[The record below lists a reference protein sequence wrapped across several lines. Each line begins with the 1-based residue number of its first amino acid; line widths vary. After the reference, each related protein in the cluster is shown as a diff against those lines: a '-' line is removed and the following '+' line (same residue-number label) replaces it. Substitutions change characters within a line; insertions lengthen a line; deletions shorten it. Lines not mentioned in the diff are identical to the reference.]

1 MQNLEQ
7 TALQLKAAGRFE
19 EAIAAFSQ
27 LCRIQPKNHVH
38 LYNLGNS
45 YRAADRAAEA
55 IEAYRR
61 AIRLAPK
68 FAPAHNN
75 LGVALMGIG
84 EMALAAASFARAAAI
99 DGKSPGTQHLAGHC
113 LLKSGRP
120 ADALPFL
127 RAANRLAPRQAA
139 IVTDLADATRMSG
152 ALRDVAPL
160 AREAAELAPDR
171 IEAWNNLS
179 IALRDIDAF
188 EEAEQAS
195 RRALALSPE
204 NSDAHYNLALT
215 LMVAG
220 RLEEAWPHWEY
231 RWRGAVGAAP
241 RFAAAPW
248 DGAPVRDGVLYL
260 HAEQGLGDTIQFCRY
275 ATMAAERAEIVLGVQ
290 APLVRLLQSLP
301 GVRQIVPVEQD
312 PPDFAAHSPLVSLP
326 GAFHTG
332 STPIPAAIPYLFV
345 PPDEAAAWAAR
356 LQDLP
361 GRRVGLVW
369 AGNPDFPFDH
379 ARSIPG
385 ASLKI
390 LAGLPGISFVSLQ
403 LGSGDKPP
411 LQMTD
416 WTAELH
422 DFAAT
427 AALIAGLDLVIGV
440 DTSVVHLAG
449 ALGKPVWLMNRFA
462 GDWRWGATG
471 STTPWYPTLRQFRQ
485 PNPGDW
491 AAVLAMVRRALE
503 AGAREEGVLF

>member
-7 TALQLKAAGRFE
+7 TALQLKAAGRFS

-38 LYNLGNS
+38 PYNLGNS
-45 YRAADRAAEA
+45 YRAAEQPAEA

-61 AIRLAPK
+61 AIRIAPK

-75 LGVALMGIG
+75 LGVALMGSG
-84 EMALAAASFARAAAI
+84 EVALAAASFARAAAL
-99 DGKSPGTQHLAGHC
+99 DAHNPGTQHLAGHC

-120 ADALPFL
+120 VEALPYL

-152 ALRDVAPL
+152 ALREVAPL
-160 AREAAELAPDR
+160 AREAAALAPHR

-188 EEAEQAS
+188 DEAEAAS
-195 RRALALSPE
+195 RRALAISPE
-204 NSDAHYNLALT
+204 NADAHYNLAMT
-215 LMVAG
+215 LMMAG

-231 RWRGAVGAAP
+231 RWRGAVGVAP
-241 RFAAAPW
+241 RLPGAPW
-248 DGAPVRDGVLYL
+248 AGESLADGVLYL

-275 ATMAAERAEIVLGVQ
+275 ASMAAQRAQVVLGVQ
-290 APLVRLLQSLP
+290 KPLIRLLLTLPGAPLV
-301 GVRQIVPVEQD
+301 VDVDQD
-312 PPDFAAHSPLVSLP
+312 SPDFAAHCPLVSLP
-326 GAFHTG
+326 GAFHT
-332 STPIPAAIPYLFV
+332 SLATIPAAIPYLTA
-345 PPDEAAAWAAR
+345 PLEEAAGWAER
-356 LQDLP
+356 LRALP

-379 ARSIPG
+379 ARSIP
-385 ASLKI
+385 AAALKA
-390 LAGLPGISFVSLQ
+390 LGGLRNVSFVSLQ
-403 LGSGDKPP
+403 LGNAGKPDVE
-411 LQMTD
+411 MTD

-440 DTSVVHLAG
+440 DTSVIHLAG

-471 STTPWYPTLRQFRQ
+471 NTTPWYPSLRQFRQ

-491 AAVLAMVRRALE
+491 QVVLGMVRVALE
-503 AGAREEGVLF
+503 AEVAGIAV